1 MSYSEWLGS
10 GGGGA
15 IQVGDDWDRPVVD
28 QVRLNIKALA
38 ARRAVYPLGGS
49 RQALVVY
56 NGTFDAVDWID
67 VELDGTEFQTGA
79 TVRARVEVRSANA
92 GTSITPLIRNITDST
107 DAVTGAACT
116 ATDADYSGANQK
128 QTLSFTPVTGV
139 KKYRLQFTN
148 SNATNGTYGAPSFLE
163 VFF

>member
-1 MSYSEWLGS
+1 MSYAEWLGS
-10 GGGGA
+10 GVAGA
-15 IQVGDDWDRPVVD
+15 IAVGDDWDRPVID
-28 QVRLNIKALA
+28 GVRQNIKALA

-49 RQALVVY
+49 RRQLIVF
-56 NGTFDAVDWID
+56 NGTYDAEEYID

-92 GTSITPLIRNITDST
+92 GTSITPKIRNVTDST
-107 DAVTGAACT
+107 DAVVGAACT
-116 ATDADYSGANQK
+116 ASDADYSGSNQK
-128 QTLSFTPVTGV
+128 QTLSFTPASGV

-148 SNATNGTYGAPSFLE
+148 SNATNGAYGAPSYLE